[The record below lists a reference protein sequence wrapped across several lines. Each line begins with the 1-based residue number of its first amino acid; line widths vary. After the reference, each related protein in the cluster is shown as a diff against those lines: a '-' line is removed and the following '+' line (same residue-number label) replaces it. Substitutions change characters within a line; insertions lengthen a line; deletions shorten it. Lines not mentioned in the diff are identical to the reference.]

1 MENRHTGGN
10 EQQAV
15 CIQAPLTYMSGL
27 EAEPQS
33 LRPICIAI
41 NIGSRCSDVNQASMM
56 NLNKVV
62 QQHEGRKHNAK
73 NRDGIQASEERK
85 RLLLCCGKCAY
96 IELSIPQACPPT
108 LPTQRPSPAYDH
120 QPRSSDHPPARRLE
134 AARTS
139 CKFPLFCARNWSLL
153 P

>member
-73 NRDGIQASEERK
+73 NRRNSSLRREKEASVVLWK
-85 RLLLCCGKCAY
+85 VC
-96 IELSIPQACPPT
+96 I
-108 LPTQRPSPAYDH
+108 H
-120 QPRSSDHPPARRLE
+120 
-134 AARTS
+134 
-139 CKFPLFCARNWSLL
+139 
-153 P
+153 